1 MTGEKQ
7 KMSYILEALKKAEEN
22 RRKTEQPGRLG
33 DLDQTVTRAQRLRY
47 LPHLL
52 VAALLINAGM
62 FLWWL
67 HPWEKTKQAAVV
79 SSTPLPQT
87 SVTPSVQG
95 PPRVEEKI
103 SVPAKNYNQP
113 SVGDSKKA
121 TEIPKP
127 VPIEVGAKTVGMTR
141 EDRKVYSLNDL
152 PPSVGQT
159 LPDIAISGHSY
170 SADPSSRIVFIN
182 GKTMREGQVVTGDLK
197 LEQITSDGI
206 ILSYQGYRFRK
217 GVF

>member
-1 MTGEKQ
+1 
-7 KMSYILEALKKAEEN
+7 MSYILEALKKAEEN
-22 RRKTEQPGRLG
+22 RRKTELPGLLN
-33 DLDQTVTRAQRLRY
+33 DLDQTAMRPQRLRY

-67 HPWEKTKQAAVV
+67 HPWEKTKSAAVV
-79 SSTPLPQT
+79 SVSPSPQT
-87 SVTPSVQG
+87 FFTPPVQV
-95 PPRVEEKI
+95 PPGVEEKI
-103 SVPAKNYNQP
+103 PVRDKDYNQAAVKDIKKDTENSRPVPA
-113 SVGDSKKA
+113 
-121 TEIPKP
+121 
-127 VPIEVGAKTVGMTR
+127 EVGARTIGTTR

-152 PPSVGQT
+152 PPSVRQT

-182 GKTMREGQVVTGDLK
+182 GKTMREGQVVTGDLR

-206 ILSYQGYRFRK
+206 ILSYHGYRLRK
-217 GVF
+217 EVF